1 MAGAKKNN
9 QGGQDRQDPHART
22 GLGEPQQFLD
32 SLDEAE
38 ARGLR
43 RNRLWKQPELR
54 IPYNA
59 VEASRDELLAAIE
72 AGMKEY
78 GRSPA
83 A

>member
-1 MAGAKKNN
+1 MLPFVTLKI
-9 QGGQDRQDPHART
+9 GQ
-22 GLGEPQQFLD
+22 PQQFLD
-32 SLDEAE
+32 SIDEAE

-59 VEASRDELLAAIE
+59 VAASRDELLAAIK